1 MYQITSDFPEFVY
14 RNPHNRDDPNDRAN
28 WYWREGRPNPDSQR
42 LESNALS
49 SANSVVSAMDKLR
62 RYKAYQRRT
71 HQTPIGDL
79 LGVLEVGVSD
89 AGGSNPGR
97 GS

>member
-42 LESNALS
+42 LEQRAKFREQRGISNG
-49 SANSVVSAMDKLR
+49 
-62 RYKAYQRRT
+62 
-71 HQTPIGDL
+71 QTPQ
-79 LGVLEVGVSD
+79 V
-89 AGGSNPGR
+89 
-97 GS
+97 